1 MKKFPGVNSYILA
14 LVFGVCSFSSWGHA
28 ASASQ
33 DEATETTGRGERG
46 VRFSGTLGVY
56 AKYNS
61 NLTLVDE
68 KSTGLD
74 RKDAFIGAPAADL
87 RLAKSWGP
95 DWWLDLAFSGQADW
109 HTEHAE
115 ENWFFNRAHFS
126 MGRAFGEDSVNL
138 SSEVR
143 YFAVPDRD
151 RFDFVRHTGLLTY
164 KKVLSPLW
172 QLRVGYDNIV
182 ARYPHGRNFDY
193 SMNGFFAEIRNT
205 WSLDFSTHYI
215 YDFQAYRG
223 SFDPLEN
230 NPNSSPDEGGRYTGE
245 CGFDWLISGA
255 QTLSGTYLFQLD
267 VSEMGV
273 HQIGDFEGN
282 ENSQD
287 SEAEFDLSKHKAT
300 LLYSRRLSRKLT
312 LSSYAEWIRKK
323 FHGEDDEPIPRKGR
337 TDALFLSSTYLKI
350 RWSRDLSFKIRY
362 LFRTNQSSL
371 DSQDYRDHIVFVG
384 PEYRF

>member
-1 MKKFPGVNSYILA
+1 MIKHSKISRYVLA
-14 LVFGVCSFSSWGHA
+14 LSVGVYSITTWSNA
-28 ASASQ
+28 ASTSPDMDA
-33 DEATETTGRGERG
+33 ETEEWDKA
-46 VRFSGTLGVY
+46 VRFNGTVGIY

-74 RKDAFIGAPAADL
+74 QKDAFIGEPSADL
-87 RLAKSWGP
+87 RLSKSWGS
-95 DWWLDLAFSGQADW
+95 DWWLDLGLSGQADL

-115 ENWFFNRAHFS
+115 ENWFFHRGHLS
-126 MGRAFGEDSVNL
+126 LGRALGEDSINL

-143 YFAVPDRD
+143 YFTVPDRD
-151 RFDFVRHTGLLTY
+151 RFDFFRHTGLLTY

-182 ARYPHGRNFDY
+182 TRYPRSGSFDY
-193 SMNGFFAEIRNT
+193 AMNGFFAEIRNT
-205 WSLDFSTHYI
+205 WNLDFSTYYT

-230 NPNSSPDEGGRYTGE
+230 NPNSSPDEGFRHTGE
-245 CGFDWLISGA
+245 CGFDWLISGV

-273 HQIGDFEGN
+273 QQIGDFEGN
-282 ENSQD
+282 EDSQD
-287 SEAEFDLSKHKAT
+287 SEAEFDLSKHKVT
-300 LLYSRRLSRKLT
+300 LLYSRRLSRNLT
-312 LSSYAEWIRKK
+312 LSSYAEWIHKE
-323 FHGEDDEPIPRKGR
+323 FHGEDDPPIPRERR
-337 TDALFLSSTYLKI
+337 TDALFLSSTHLKI
-350 RWSRDLSFKIRY
+350 RCSRDLTFKLRY